1 MIKKIILRAL
11 FSSFF
16 RSIVGATFIVSG
28 IIKGNDSIGFSYK
41 LEEYFQD
48 GALAYRIHEIFGW
61 NSFSLEWLVPFTL
74 FLAVFISVFEIVLGF
89 ALIVK
94 ARIKISLFF
103 TFAMLIFFTLLTLHT
118 ATCVPGETASGVP
131 IQCVDDCGCF
141 GDAMKDSIGRSL
153 TPWESFFKDI
163 LLIIFSIPIFIL
175 DRKKGLNS
183 LFQDIPS
190 VIFSFIIVFVW
201 SFIFS
206 WYLPM
211 FFLLLLFVIYF
222 LIKKYYSY
230 SILVI
235 FSTALVSALFVSYTF
250 NNLPLKDYRP
260 YKEGFD
266 FGANFQEDFQEIL
279 INEAT
284 VFTLN
289 DGIQDNNVTKAFVNY
304 PAIIVSSSYNFKK
317 TNKDSFKEI
326 KNLFKAAKKEKI
338 GVMQICNWSDIESI
352 KEIVGENV
360 MYYYGDA
367 DIGKI
372 IIRSDP
378 GLLLFKN
385 GILIKKWHYNNIPDI
400 DEVNLYLNNK
410 LEEIDVIKII
420 FRAFL
425 LIIVIFFPFFF
436 SWKWIVKLFKK

>member
-1 MIKKIILRAL
+1 
-11 FSSFF
+11 
-16 RSIVGATFIVSG
+16 
-28 IIKGNDSIGFSYK
+28 
-41 LEEYFQD
+41 
-48 GALAYRIHEIFGW
+48 
-61 NSFSLEWLVPFTL
+61 
-74 FLAVFISVFEIVLGF
+74 
-89 ALIVK
+89 
-94 ARIKISLFF
+94 
-103 TFAMLIFFTLLTLHT
+103 
-118 ATCVPGETASGVP
+118 
-131 IQCVDDCGCF
+131 
-141 GDAMKDSIGRSL
+141 
-153 TPWESFFKDI
+153 
-163 LLIIFSIPIFIL
+163 
-175 DRKKGLNS
+175 
-183 LFQDIPS
+183 
-190 VIFSFIIVFVW
+190 
-201 SFIFS
+201 
-206 WYLPM
+206 
-211 FFLLLLFVIYF
+211 
-222 LIKKYYSY
+222 
-230 SILVI
+230 
-235 FSTALVSALFVSYTF
+235 
-250 NNLPLKDYRP
+250 
-260 YKEGFD
+260 
-266 FGANFQEDFQEIL
+266 
-279 INEAT
+279 
-284 VFTLN
+284 
-289 DGIQDNNVTKAFVNY
+289 

>member
-1 MIKKIILRAL
+1 MIKKIIFRAL
-11 FSSFF
+11 LSSFF

-48 GALAYRIHEIFGW
+48 GALAYRFHEIFGW
-61 NSFSLEWLVPFTL
+61 NSFSLEWLLPFTL
-74 FLAVFISVFEIVLGF
+74 FLAVFISVFEIVVGF

-103 TFAMLIFFTLLTLHT
+103 TFAMLIFFTILTLHT
-118 ATCVPGETASGVP
+118 ATCVPGETVAGIP

-153 TPWESFFKDI
+153 TPWESFIKDV
-163 LLIIFSIPIFIL
+163 LLIILSIPIFIL

-183 LFQDIPS
+183 LFQDAPS
-190 VIFSFIIVFVW
+190 IIFSFIFTFIW

-206 WYLPM
+206 WYFPM
-211 FFLLLLFVIYF
+211 LFLLVLFFIYF

-235 FSTALVSALFVSYTF
+235 FSTSLASVLFVSYTF

-260 YKEGFD
+260 YKEGFN
-266 FGANFQEDFQEIL
+266 FGANYQEDFQEVI
-279 INEAT
+279 INETT

-289 DGIQDNNVTKAFVNY
+289 DGIQDNNVTKAFVDF

-317 TNKDSFKEI
+317 TNKASFEEI
-326 KNLFKAAKKEKI
+326 KKLFKDAKKEKI
-338 GVMQICNWSDIESI
+338 GVMQICNWSDIENI
-352 KEIVGENV
+352 KRIIEEDV
-360 MYYYGDA
+360 MYYYGDG

-385 GILIKKWHYNNIPDI
+385 GILIKKWHYNNVPSIK
-400 DEVNLYLNNK
+400 EVQN
-410 LEEIDVIKII
+410 
-420 FRAFL
+420 FL
-425 LIIVIFFPFFF
+425 
-436 SWKWIVKLFKK
+436 K